1 MFAAV
6 ILLVVQRVRVRAVHQ
21 TYHLQTVVKHVIC
34 RKFVKHI
41 IWKQSD
47 SELELFLEK
56 GGVGAEGPVG
66 DYTLFSK
73 EHYQDIR

>member
-1 MFAAV
+1 MSFADSRQTCH
-6 ILLVVQRVRVRAVHQ
+6 LQKDRQ

-34 RKFVKHI
+34 RKFVKHV